1 VLVRHGSL
9 RLIVRAVARYV
20 LVTGSYARR
29 DVIVPLRSGAPVRST
44 QVNARLRAF
53 GGFLRWAPAMVIS
66 RRNDRRARRRI

>member
-1 VLVRHGSL
+1 
-9 RLIVRAVARYV
+9 VRAILRYV

-29 DVIVPLRSGAPVRST
+29 DVVAPLRTGAPVRST

-53 GGFLRWAPAMVIS
+53 GGFLRWAPGMVIS